1 MRLSIIISVYN
12 VRMWLERCVASCKN
26 QGLNVE
32 DYELVIVNDG
42 STDDSA
48 AVIDA
53 LMQQEAEQDAPS
65 TQWVV
70 VNQLNQGL
78 SAARNAGLAAAHGD
92 YVWWVDGDDFVEP
105 NSIVSLLQR
114 AEAEQL
120 DAICFGVN
128 LYMEGEKPKV
138 ERVRIEDKTGGKT
151 VDGPTF
157 LLQTDM
163 PPAAWAAI
171 YRREFLAEHGLQ
183 FLVGALHEDQ
193 EFTPRAYFFAK
204 KIAFSPAPVYN
215 YVQREGSIM
224 NSLNPKKTDDM
235 LAICDRLWRFS
246 EEHTEAGTPMR
257 MFFLNRISFL
267 FSQAL
272 SNLCKCGIFEFPG
285 DCKALPY
292 YPLSINKLLTQKQ
305 RYKYRLINVGV
316 PLYMSLYRKFN
327 GTKPGRS
334 RRLRTH

>member
-1 MRLSIIISVYN
+1 MRLSFIISVYN
-12 VRMWLERCVASCKN
+12 VRPWLERCVASCKN

-42 STDDSA
+42 STDDSMS
-48 AVIDA
+48 VIEEIRRRE
-53 LMQQEAEQDAPS
+53 EAEETPA

-70 VNQLNQGL
+70 VDQLNRGL
-78 SAARNAGLAAAHGD
+78 SAARNAGLMAAHGD

-120 DAICFGVN
+120 DALCFGLN
-128 LYMEGEKPKV
+128 LYHEGEKPKT
-138 ERVRIEDKTGGKT
+138 ERYRIEDHTGGKT
-151 VDGPTF
+151 VDGQT
-157 LLQTDM
+157 LLLRTDV
-163 PPAAWAAI
+163 PPAAWASL
-171 YRREFLAEHGLQ
+171 YRRAFLMDHGLQ
-183 FLVGALHEDQ
+183 FMEGALHEDQ
-193 EFTPRAYFFAK
+193 EFTPRAYFFAQK
-204 KIAFSPAPVYN
+204 VAYSSAPVYN

-224 NSLNPKKTDDM
+224 NSLNPKKTDDL
-235 LAICDRLWRFS
+235 LAICDRLWQFA
-246 EEHTEAGTPMR
+246 EVHTEPGTPMR
-257 MFFLNRISFL
+257 LFFLNRISFL

-292 YPLSINKLLTQKQ
+292 YPLSLNKMLTQAE

-327 GTKPGRS
+327 GKKPGRS